1 MLGDEHCVA
10 GGDDIAGDAEESGG
24 GIDEAEVEA
33 ALGNLME
40 KSAHAS
46 EVRAHAAAG
55 VIISRLAAGHERKC
69 FEPRWH
75 DQLLERESRIGKVVV
90 ETGQQS

>member
-1 MLGDEHCVA
+1 LLGDEHCVA
-10 GGDDIAGDAEESGG
+10 GGDDIAGYAEESGG

-33 ALGNLME
+33 ALGDLME
-40 KSAHAS
+40 KCAHAS
-46 EVRAHAAAG
+46 EVGTHAAAG

-75 DQLLERESRIGKVVV
+75 DQLLERQAWIGKVVV
-90 ETGQQS
+90 EAGQES